1 MMYQQVNP
9 LDDIKRFFKRSS
21 VLRKLIVIN
30 IGVFILVSFVN
41 LLYWL
46 LQLPDHPEG
55 LTGISV
61 AAYYLAV
68 PADLSALLVR
78 PWTLLTYMFLH
89 EGFFHIFFNLMVL
102 YFGGRIFMEYM
113 NDRKLLSTYLLGG
126 LAGAIFYIA
135 AFNIFPVFDE
145 TVKYSVAMG
154 ASASVLAVLVAV
166 ATFVPDYSVV
176 LFLFG
181 RVKLK
186 YLALAVIVIDVLS
199 IQSGNAGGHIAHLG
213 GAFWGFMY
221 VTMLKKGNDFS
232 INFGTMNFRK
242 LFKYFTKPVKPTT
255 TGSPNDIQRPIT
267 DEEYNYRRKLNQEQI
282 DIILEKISR
291 SGYSSLSKEEKAML
305 FQSSKKQH

>member
-1 MMYQQVNP
+1 MMYQQPNP

-30 IGVFILVSFVN
+30 IGVFILVSLVN
-41 LLYWL
+41 LFYWL
-46 LQLPDHPEG
+46 LQMPDHPEG
-55 LTGISV
+55 MSSISI

-68 PADLSALLVR
+68 PANLSSLLMR

-145 TVKYSVAMG
+145 TLQYSVAMG

-166 ATFVPDYSVV
+166 STFVPEYSVV

-186 YLALAVIVIDVLS
+186 YLALAVILIDLLS

-213 GAFWGFMY
+213 GAFWGFVY

-232 INFGTMNFRK
+232 INFGTMNFK
-242 LFKYFTKPVKPTT
+242 KFFKYFTKPAKQTT
-255 TGSPNDIQRPIT
+255 TGSPNDLNRPIT
-267 DEEYNYRRKLNQEQI
+267 DDEYNFRRKLDQEQI
-282 DIILEKISR
+282 DKILEKISR